1 MNNQALSLIDKYLA
15 SKLDWH
21 LESAPLEFM
30 SRLQQEMSPDMS
42 FESAQAY
49 WIESYIAKTNDHWL
63 DFLWAQ
69 HKMSGQNL
77 QVAA

>member
-1 MNNQALSLIDKYLA
+1 MKNQAFTLIDKYLA

-21 LESAPLEFM
+21 HESPPLEFM
-30 SRLQQEMSPDMS
+30 SRLQNEMSPEMS
-42 FESAQAY
+42 FDAAQIY

-69 HKMSGQNL
+69 HKESGLNQR
-77 QVAA
+77 VAA